1 MRSLWLM
8 FSRRWLLFFV
18 LLTTGLY
25 FWESDRQNAK
35 WDGPTPGGYNG
46 SYAEALTHGHLYIKK
61 APPEMEKLADPYDPA
76 QYIPYYTFD
85 LSYYRGAIYSY
96 FGVAPALLLYVPW
109 TTLTGSYLSEQFG
122 VGLFMSLGF
131 AVSVALLAALRKRYL
146 PKAPEWALVLSA
158 LVLALGTDT
167 LIMFWPPYY
176 SQVVQ
181 SCARLLQIS
190 ALAGCYLALQSQ
202 RRAKVWLA
210 FASLCTGLM
219 VVARPSFFPTIF
231 MLAPPWWIVTRRALA
246 ANDSPRGGS
255 FRILLAAILPLS
267 AIGLGQM
274 WLNWARFESPLEF
287 GMTYQQF
294 GQDLRELVQM
304 SPDYFVKNALQ
315 SLFYTPTF
323 THYFPFMLYQSEPI
337 GALTM
342 LPFSWLLVFLFF
354 GWGSLKKRSPDFG
367 AIVLALVI
375 APVGNLLM
383 LSCFYLAWARHHV
396 DVVFPLSF
404 AAAVGLVAGA
414 HAWQDH
420 PWRRRSLA
428 VVAVALVAVNLWTS
442 VCFSFTFPSRIAYPQ
457 ISWVTNL
464 FNAPVYFWEKLSG
477 AEFSDTRSFNV
488 TFPTDRI
495 GASDALMTTGT
506 KQTDTCYVRY
516 VDAGHVTLSFFHNQL
531 GAIESDPIA
540 IAPGSS
546 HRLEITFGSLCPPA
560 GHPVFKG
567 WSHDAVE
574 RAHRQLRVALDGQ
587 VVLDQEIRFHPSSPS
602 DVKVAGWLKPG
613 AAPKL
618 AARPSRLP
626 TWPAGGIDLTLQFN
640 NRRAERYDPVFSI
653 GSREVGDLLFVVYT
667 DATHLQLGWDHGL
680 ATHTVSQPIVAP
692 DDGAVHRVS
701 IEVLPAGATDK
712 NGRTVVRFD
721 GAVVLE
727 IPTAPFAAS
736 NETACFGV
744 QSFPAPTEPIFGGRI
759 LSVQPRP
766 ASPSPSP

>member
-8 FSRRWLLFFV
+8 FSRRWLLVFV

-25 FWESDRQNAK
+25 FYESGRLYSI
-35 WDGPTPGGYNG
+35 WSGPDPGGYTSG
-46 SYAEALTHGHLYIKK
+46 YAKALTHGHLYLKK

-76 QYIPYYTFD
+76 QYAPYYTFD

-96 FGVAPALLLYVPW
+96 FGVAPPLLLYVPW

-146 PKAPEWALVLSA
+146 PDAPEWALFLSV
-158 LVLALGTDT
+158 LVLALGTNT
-167 LIMFWPPYY
+167 LILFWPPYY

-202 RRAKVWLA
+202 SRAKIWLA
-210 FASLCTGLM
+210 FASFCTGLM
-219 VVARPSFFPTIF
+219 VVARPSFVPAIF
-231 MLAPPWWIVTRRALA
+231 LLVPPWWVVTRRALA
-246 ANDSPRGGS
+246 ANDAPRRAWLGV
-255 FRILLAAILPLS
+255 FFAALLPLS
-267 AIGLGQM
+267 AVGLGQM
-274 WLNWARFESPLEF
+274 WLNWARFDSPLEF

-294 GQDLRELVQM
+294 GQDLRELVWM
-304 SPDYFVKNALQ
+304 SPEYLVKNVTQ
-315 SLFYTPTF
+315 SLFYIPTF

-354 GWGSLKKRSPDFG
+354 GWRAQAKGTSGFG
-367 AIVLALVI
+367 AMAMALVI
-375 APVGNLLM
+375 APVGNFIM
-383 LSCFYLAWARHHV
+383 LSCYCVAWARYDV
-396 DVVFPLSF
+396 DVVFPESF

-414 HAWQDH
+414 HVWRTN

-442 VCFSFTFPSRIAYPQ
+442 VCFSFTYPIQPQ
-457 ISWVTNL
+457 IPWVTNL

-477 AEFSDTRSFNV
+477 AEFSDTRSFDV

-516 VDAGHVTLSFFHNQL
+516 VDASHVTLSVFHNEL
-531 GAIESDPIA
+531 GAIETDPIA

-546 HRLEITFGSLCPPA
+546 HRLQITLGSLCPPA
-560 GHPVFKG
+560 GHPVFTG
-567 WSHDAVE
+567 WSRDAVE

-653 GSREVGDLLFVVYT
+653 GSREAGDLLFVVYT